1 MLIDDVEIN
10 VRAGKGGD
18 GLVHF
23 FTDRWRPKGGPDG
36 GNGGDGGSVYFR
48 AVSDISKLHQFRHEK
63 DYFAQDGEKGG
74 PNQRSGKKGEDL
86 FLELPFGSVVTYDN
100 GTQIELDK
108 VGMEVMATKGTK
120 GGKGNFHFRSST
132 NQTPQEHQM
141 GRVPMTKKIHIQLK
155 LIADIGLIGLP
166 NAGKTSL
173 LNELTTAHAKVANYA
188 FTTLEPNLGVTRGGS
203 IIADIPGL
211 IEGAAE
217 GKGLGYKFL
226 RHVERTKVLVH
237 CISGESSDPLADYKT
252 VRQEL
257 TNYSSSM
264 ISKPEIIVLTKS
276 DILDDKT
283 IAKYKKLLKADLV
296 TSIADDKS
304 IKKLNDL
311 ISQKLANLDVPEV

>member
-311 ISQKLANLDVPEV
+311 ISQKLASLDVPEV

>member
-1 MLIDDVEIN
+1 MLIDDVEITI
-10 VRAGKGGD
+10 RAGKGGD

-63 DYFAQDGEKGG
+63 EFIAPDGEKGG
-74 PNQRSGKKGEDL
+74 PNQRSGKKGENLYID
-86 FLELPFGSVVTYDN
+86 LPFGSVVTYDN
-100 GTQIELDK
+100 GTVLELDK
-108 VGMEVMATKGTK
+108 VGMEVMAGKGTR

-132 NQTPQEHQM
+132 NQTPQEFQKA
-141 GRVPMTKKIHIQLK
+141 RVPDVKRVHIQLK

-173 LNELTTAHAKVANYA
+173 LNELTTANAKVANYA
-188 FTTLEPNLGVTRGGS
+188 FTTLEPNLGVTKSGS

-211 IEGAAE
+211 IEGAAD

-226 RHVERTKVLVH
+226 KHVERTKILVH
-237 CISGESSDPLADYKT
+237 CVSAESADPLADYNT

-257 TNYSSSM
+257 INYSS
-264 ISKPEIIVLTKS
+264 ILTEKPEIIVLTKS
-276 DILDDKT
+276 DVLDDKS
-283 IAKYKKLLKADLV
+283 ILKLKKLLKADLT

-304 IKKLNDL
+304 IKKLSDL
-311 ISQKLANLDVPEV
+311 VSQKLATL